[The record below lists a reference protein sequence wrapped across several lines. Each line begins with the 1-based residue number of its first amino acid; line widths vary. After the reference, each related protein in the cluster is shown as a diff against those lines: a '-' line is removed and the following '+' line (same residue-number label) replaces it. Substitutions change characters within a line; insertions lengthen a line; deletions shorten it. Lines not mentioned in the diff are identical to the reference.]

1 MFWDFA
7 KPICFHIFE
16 DPNMGE
22 GAKDSIIGE
31 FGSFG
36 ADRGSAAELTTDI
49 NNIMFSG
56 RSNCKSRVG

>member
-1 MFWDFA
+1 
-7 KPICFHIFE
+7 
-16 DPNMGE
+16 MGE